1 MASSG
6 VRTLTFVAAALAG
19 IIATTVGRA
28 EPLRPNIVFIMADDL
43 GNADLG
49 YRGGQVKTPNI
60 DRLASEGVRLEDF
73 YGEPVCTPSRAAL
86 MTGRYPM
93 RYGLQTLVI
102 FPSHTYG
109 LPTDE
114 KTLPQA
120 LKEAGYKTLM
130 VGKWHLGHA
139 DKKYWPQNRGFD
151 YFYGNVVGEVDYF
164 TRERG
169 GLIDWQRNGVFLEE
183 HGYYTDLI
191 GDDAVKLIDEQDGE
205 QPFFLYFASLAPH
218 APYQAPESAIDRY
231 KSVADPLRRTYS
243 AMISLLDAQVGRI
256 VAELDK
262 KGLRENTLVLFA
274 SDNGGATNG
283 LFAEGAKSNAERA
296 EQQGGVQMDQK
307 TPASNAPLKGGKG
320 SLWEGGV
327 RVVAFAN
334 WPGKLKPRVVDAPLD
349 MVDVMPT
356 LLDLAGAKGSPDH
369 PFDGR
374 DMWATIA
381 EGALSPHEDILINVE
396 AFRGAVRKGD
406 WKLVKIALLPG
417 KTQLFNLAQDPGET
431 TDVAAEN
438 PEIVKDLEAR
448 LLTYANEQ
456 KPSLW
461 IKAQPAF
468 VGEQGKT
475 ILDPDFDIDDSGLP
489 HEKIELPA
497 K

>member
-381 EGALSPHEDILINVE
+381 EGAPSPHEDILINVE

-475 ILDPDFDIDDSGLP
+475 ILDPGFDIDDSGLP

>member
-381 EGALSPHEDILINVE
+381 EGAPSPHEDILINVE

-417 KTQLFNLAQDPGET
+417 KTQLFNLAQDSGET